1 MGAPQILF
9 DESAAL
15 TALQQFITTAIPEV
29 PQVDVYRAR
38 PTAAPGKWGLSV
50 LIVPTTPLPVLQS
63 YMGDQSTGKQQQ
75 LVRFVFAASAAGA
88 WRVRVLGQ
96 QTAAYVAGG
105 GETNAQVRDGVAAAL
120 ALLGLPVT
128 ATNTAAN
135 LLPTGYAGLDVL
147 ADVAGASMLA
157 AFTAVPAGGAG
168 SVVVVDDNLRRASYN
183 WGIWVVRCVVRDL
196 PDAGGGRPSMVG
208 PYTERL
214 RLFMQ
219 AAASIPVVNGS
230 AFPYLQ
236 DRMGGVARVSTLP
249 PGAAL
254 NWRQTL
260 GPFNADVQVNGG
272 LWMRG
277 AALDFEFDTTSALYY
292 DVPSLDTVGVSAVTV
307 E

>member
-1 MGAPQILF
+1 
-9 DESAAL
+9 
-15 TALQQFITTAIPEV
+15 
-29 PQVDVYRAR
+29 
-38 PTAAPGKWGLSV
+38 
-50 LIVPTTPLPVLQS
+50 
-63 YMGDQSTGKQQQ
+63 
-75 LVRFVFAASAAGA
+75 
-88 WRVRVLGQ
+88 VRVLGQ
-96 QTAAYVAGG
+96 QTAPYVAGG
-105 GETNAQVRDGVAAAL
+105 GDTNAQVRDGVATAL
-120 ALLGLPVT
+120 ALLGLPIT

-135 LLPTGYAGLDVL
+135 LLPAGYAGLDVL

-168 SVVVVDDNLRRASYN
+168 NVVVVDDNLRRASYN

-236 DRMGGVARVSTLP
+236 DRMGGASRVSTLP

-272 LWMRG
+272 LWVRG

-292 DVPSLDTVGVSAVTV
+292 DVPSLDTVDVSAVTV

>member
-1 MGAPQILF
+1 MAAPQILF

-75 LVRFVFAASAAGA
+75 LVRFVFAVPAAGA

-135 LLPTGYAGLDVL
+135 LLPVGYAGLDVL

-168 SVVVVDDNLRRASYN
+168 NVVVVDDNLRRASYN

-196 PDAGGGRPSMVG
+196 PDAGGARPSMVG

-236 DRMGGVARVSTLP
+236 DRMGGAARVSTLP

-260 GPFNADVQVNGG
+260 GPFNSDVQVNGG
-272 LWMRG
+272 LWVRG